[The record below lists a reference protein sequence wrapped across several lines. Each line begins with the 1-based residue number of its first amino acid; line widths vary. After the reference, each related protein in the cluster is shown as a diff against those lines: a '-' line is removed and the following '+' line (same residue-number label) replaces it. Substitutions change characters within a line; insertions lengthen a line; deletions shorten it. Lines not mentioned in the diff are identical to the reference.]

1 MDLIIRIRTL
11 QGRSFQL
18 GYNRH
23 MEPLSREF
31 LLNRGYCCGFGC
43 MNCPYH
49 GADTDIVVHSKQP
62 EPGPR
67 NKSNGPIDHN
77 K

>member
-18 GYNRH
+18 GYNLH

-49 GADTDIVVHSKQP
+49 EADAGVTTNSKQIQS
-62 EPGPR
+62 GPKL
-67 NKSNGPIDHN
+67 KSSGSPKHV